1 MFRATRRVRGF
12 TLVEILVVVMIVAIV
27 TSVAVLSLGIVGDD
41 RELRDEGRR
50 LASLIEVAMDESM
63 LQGREYGIEFMVDA
77 YRFVEFDT
85 LSNRW
90 GEIFGDETLRMRR
103 LPEGAEFD
111 LFVDDQRVE
120 LEFEPSRLQT
130 DEDRNDEDRN
140 DEGNEPADDVDNY
153 APHLLIFSSGDLTPF
168 ELHLYRDFDDQ
179 RVVIQGDFVGNIEFV
194 HEEDWRR

>member
-1 MFRATRRVRGF
+1 MIRVTRRARGF
-12 TLVEILVVVMIVAIV
+12 TLIEILVVMMIVAIV
-27 TSVAVLSLGIVGDD
+27 ASVAVLSLGVVGDD
-41 RELRDEGRR
+41 RELRDEARR
-50 LASLIEVAMDESM
+50 LASLVEVALDESM
-63 LQGREYGIEFMVDA
+63 LQGREYGIEFTIDA

-90 GEIFGDETLRMRR
+90 GEVFGDETLRMRR

-111 LFVDDQRVE
+111 LFIDDQRVE

-130 DEDRNDEDRN
+130 DEDD
-140 DEGNEPADDVDNY
+140 EPADGADDY
-153 APHLLIFSSGDLTPF
+153 TPHLLIFSSGDLTPF

-194 HEEDWRR
+194 PEEDWRR

>member
-1 MFRATRRVRGF
+1 MIRVTRRARGF
-12 TLVEILVVVMIVAIV
+12 TLIEILVVMMIVAIV
-27 TSVAVLSLGIVGDD
+27 ASVAVLSLGVVGDD
-41 RELRDEGRR
+41 RELRDEARR
-50 LASLIEVAMDESM
+50 LASLVEVALDESM
-63 LQGREYGIEFMVDA
+63 LQGREYGIEFTIDA

-90 GEIFGDETLRMRR
+90 GEVFGDETLRMRR

-111 LFVDDQRVE
+111 LFIDDQRVE

-130 DEDRNDEDRN
+130 DEDRNGEDDEPTD
-140 DEGNEPADDVDNY
+140 DADDY
-153 APHLLIFSSGDLTPF
+153 TPHLLIFSSGDLTPF

>member
-1 MFRATRRVRGF
+1 MIRVTRRMRGF
-12 TLVEILVVVMIVAIV
+12 TLIEILVVVMIVAIV
-27 TSVAVLSLGIVGDD
+27 ASVAVLSLGVVGDD

-63 LQGREYGIEFMVDA
+63 LQGREYGIEFMIDA

-130 DEDRNDEDRN
+130 DEDRNDED
-140 DEGNEPADDVDNY
+140 NEPADDVDGY
-153 APHLLIFSSGDLTPF
+153 VPHLLIFSSGDLTPF

-179 RVVIQGDFVGNIEFV
+179 RVVLQGDFVGNIEFV